1 MIYVSEKDPDLDG
14 KNSWNPIFIFC
25 GWKCFEKD
33 SVWVRLFSVQ
43 KLKVRQSELQM
54 ASIQQIPKFY
64 DQSCYYLK
72 ATQTNVVVRSRFP

>member
-14 KNSWNPIFIFC
+14 KNSWNPIFIGFFVVENVL
-25 GWKCFEKD
+25 KRI
-33 SVWVRLFSVQ
+33 WVRLFSVQ